1 MSPYFA
7 RHCSSVEMESQNE
20 KVVSSGVEIRVTHLF
35 QITPRI
41 IPKFIIHA
49 TFLVAI
55 LNGRFA
61 PLPNAVGLVD
71 VLSDQ
76 DADGVHHLQA

>member
-20 KVVSSGVEIRVTHLF
+20 KVGRRVEIRVTHLF

-71 VLSDQ
+71 VLSEQ
-76 DADGVHHLQA
+76 DADGMHHLQA